1 MSRIRSILNRII
13 WHPEEDPSK
22 YEIIFIHRGAPGN
35 LKSIP
40 AWCITKVNPQSFEY
54 SLGGESARI
63 PFHRIVEIRNVE
75 LGVVVWRSK
84 RHGSATF
91 LTNG

>member
-1 MSRIRSILNRII
+1 MSEIRAILNRLI
-13 WHPEEDPSK
+13 WHPREDPSK

-40 AWCITKVNPQSFEY
+40 VWCVIKINPQSFEY
-54 SLGGESARI
+54 NLGGECARI

-75 LGVVVWRSK
+75 SGDVIWRSRRYASTALFK
-84 RHGSATF
+84 DG
-91 LTNG
+91 